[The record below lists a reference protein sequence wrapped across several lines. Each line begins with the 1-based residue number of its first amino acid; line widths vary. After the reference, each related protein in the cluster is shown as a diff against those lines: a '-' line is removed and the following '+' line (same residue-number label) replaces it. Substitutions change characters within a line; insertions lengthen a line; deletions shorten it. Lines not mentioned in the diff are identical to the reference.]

1 MLRRLTLLRRF
12 RWRRILDAHDPKNA
26 QNGQGPQQQ
35 EEEQEQ
41 AEEQEEEED
50 ERRRSRLSRT
60 QRASL
65 EREFQISAWLPAP
78 RADEIAARLGTRR
91 STVKSWCVDIRHIC
105 CVWEDLIC

>member
-1 MLRRLTLLRRF
+1 MVFAASSYLLRRF
-12 RWRRILDAHDPKNA
+12 RWRRILDANDPKNA
-26 QNGQGPQQQ
+26 QDQQQ
-35 EEEQEQ
+35 EEED
-41 AEEQEEEED
+41 EEEED
-50 ERRRSRLSRT
+50 ERRGSRLSRT
-60 QRASL
+60 QTARL